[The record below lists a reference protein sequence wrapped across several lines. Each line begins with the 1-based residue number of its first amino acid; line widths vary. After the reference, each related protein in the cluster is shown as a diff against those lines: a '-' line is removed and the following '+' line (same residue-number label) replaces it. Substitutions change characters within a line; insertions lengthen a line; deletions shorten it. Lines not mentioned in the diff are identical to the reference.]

1 MPGLRERGRGY
12 AGPLIGTGAVMTSV
26 NIETVELAPQP
37 ALVVRRRVAI
47 TEFGEAL
54 ADIFSRVFRHIV
66 EAGQQ
71 PAGMPFMRYFSM
83 DGVACDIAAGMPVRE
98 PIPGAG
104 DIEPHE
110 LPGGKVLTALH
121 VGPYEGV
128 GSVWM
133 QVMRRARELDSEHK
147 FGGWDVYTN
156 DPAEVA
162 PEERETRIYLPL

>member
-1 MPGLRERGRGY
+1 
-12 AGPLIGTGAVMTSV
+12 MTNV
-26 NIETVELAPQP
+26 NIETVELEPQP
-37 ALVVRRRVAI
+37 ALVVCRKVAI
-47 TEFGEAL
+47 TEFGVVL
-54 ADIFSRVFRHIV
+54 ADIYGRVFRHIA

-83 DGVACDIAAGMPVRE
+83 DGVACDIAAGMPVSE

-110 LPGGKVLTALH
+110 LPGGKALTALH

-133 QVMRRARELDSEHK
+133 LVMQRARELGSEHK

-156 DPAEVA
+156 DPGEVA
-162 PEERETRIYLPL
+162 PEALETRIYLPL